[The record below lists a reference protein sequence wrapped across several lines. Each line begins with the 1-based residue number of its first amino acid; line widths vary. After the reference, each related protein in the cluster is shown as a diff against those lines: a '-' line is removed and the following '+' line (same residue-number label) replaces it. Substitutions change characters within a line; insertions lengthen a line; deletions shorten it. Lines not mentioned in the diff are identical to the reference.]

1 MPACGW
7 PDEVEEV
14 LRGEHAVMLGYL
26 TPARGVVL
34 TPVTN
39 FAQQDREAGTVTI
52 STSVGAWKKLERIR
66 KRPEVALAFHT
77 RAHAGHA
84 RPEYVL
90 VQGRATVGP
99 VVEDY
104 PGQVV
109 DKWERIEPWASRSR
123 AARWW
128 LRVYARRAE
137 VVIAVDRV
145 TVWPDLACAGTPTVH
160 GAPRPTEP
168 PPSQKPPRGGTG
180 PRTSPRRLALDA
192 RMVPDTLLGWQD
204 ADGLP
209 MIVPVRVAAFDRR
222 RGVRLQAA
230 APGLLPPGAR
240 RAGLTSHW
248 FSRGVVGQR
257 QVVHT
262 GWLDHATYAPH
273 TRAAYAMPPS
283 RLVYTLAAGART
295 RRRARRRRTVS

>member
-1 MPACGW
+1 MPVCAW

-39 FAQQDREAGTVTI
+39 FAQHDRDAGTVTV

-77 RAHAGHA
+77 RAHAEHG

-104 PGQVV
+104 PTEHAER
-109 DKWERIEPWASRSR
+109 WERIEPWRSRSR

-128 LRVYARRAE
+128 MRVYARRCE
-137 VVIAVDRV
+137 VVIAVERV
-145 TVWPDLACAGTPTVH
+145 VVWPDLACAGTPTVH
-160 GAPRPTEP
+160 GAPRPAQA

-180 PRTSPRRLALDA
+180 PRTSPRRVALDA
-192 RMVPDTLLGWQD
+192 RLVPDTLLGWQD

-209 MIVPVRVAAFDRR
+209 MVVPVRVAAHDRD
-222 RGVRLQAA
+222 RGVRLAAA
-230 APGLLPPGAR
+230 APDLLPTGAR

-257 QVVHT
+257 QVTHT
-262 GWLDHATYAPH
+262 GWLDHTTYAPH

-283 RLVYTLAAGART
+283 RLFYTLAAGGMT
-295 RRRARRRRTVS
+295 RLRARRSPTA